1 MPKGAIQMNDIV
13 IFAMLG
19 LSILTLILG
28 LLIWNYEQA
37 KKAAAQERAYYHEAV
52 RRVEAGRKLNENSH
66 GDGFEY
72 RD

>member
-1 MPKGAIQMNDIV
+1 MNDIV
-13 IFAMLG
+13 IIALSG

-28 LLIWNYEQA
+28 SLLWGYERAQHTD
-37 KKAAAQERAYYHEAV
+37 AQERAENLEAA
-52 RRVEAGRKLNENSH
+52 RRIETGRKLNENSH

>member
-1 MPKGAIQMNDIV
+1 MYNLVATDDLAILVLSGVGIIVLIYGA
-13 IFAMLG
+13 
-19 LSILTLILG
+19 
-28 LLIWNYEQA
+28 LIWSYERA
-37 KKAAAQERAYYHEAV
+37 RKKADKKRAYYREAA

>member
-1 MPKGAIQMNDIV
+1 MHNIV
-13 IFAMLG
+13 ILAMLG
-19 LSILTLILG
+19 LSVLTLILV

-37 KKAAAQERAYYHEAV
+37 KKAAAQERAYYREAV
-52 RRVEAGRKLNENSH
+52 RRIEAGRKLNEDSH

>member
-1 MPKGAIQMNDIV
+1 MNDIV

-19 LSILTLILG
+19 LSILTLILAV
-28 LLIWNYEQA
+28 LKWKYERDKEAEA
-37 KKAAAQERAYYHEAV
+37 KKRAYYREAA

>member
-37 KKAAAQERAYYHEAV
+37 KKAAQERAYYREAV
-52 RRVEAGRKLNENSH
+52 RRIEAGRKLNEDSH